1 MAEQAKYDN
10 FKELLV
16 GLTRIETKLD
26 TLGK

>member
-1 MAEQAKYDN
+1 MAEQVKHDD